1 MPVVYIDVVWL
12 INLMLDGFIL
22 LVTVFLARRRIY
34 WWRTIGAS
42 AIGASYALF
51 LFFPV
56 MSIFLTFFFKFLFSA
71 IMVWLAFKPK
81 GLFDFGKMLGLFY
94 LASFLTGGAAYAANG
109 FFNNANLQNGLVPLN
124 GGTVWLQKT
133 TLALIVLALPIVYF
147 LGRSAWKRL
156 ARSKQREQHFW
167 EVSVQVGAHE
177 VSFNGL
183 MDTGNAL
190 NDPLSRLPVMVADW
204 VLFREV
210 LPPEVASLLEK
221 GMDISFAL
229 GDIEMND
236 EWQSRFRLVP
246 YRGVGGSMGMLLA
259 FRPECVVLTGQQG
272 ETHTC
277 RRVLVGLNPKPLAQ
291 DGSYRA
297 ILHPAMMQAEAE
309 PEPDI
314 AAS

>member
-22 LVTVFLARRRIY
+22 LVTVFLARRSIY

-56 MSIFLTFFFKFLFSA
+56 MSIFLTFFFKFLFSV
-71 IMVWLAFKPK
+71 IMVWIAFKPK

-94 LASFLTGGAAYAANG
+94 LASFLAGGAAYAANN
-109 FFNNANLQNGLVPLN
+109 FFNNVSLQNGLVLLN

-133 TLALIVLALPIVYF
+133 TLALVVLAMPIVYL
-147 LGRSAWKRL
+147 LGKSAWKRL
-156 ARSKQREQHFW
+156 ARSKQREQNFW
-167 EVSVQVGAHE
+167 DVRVQVGTHSM
-177 VSFNGL
+177 SFTGL

-204 VLFREV
+204 VLFQEA
-210 LPPEVASLLEK
+210 LPAAVASVLEK

-229 GDIEMND
+229 GDIEMDD

-259 FRPECVVLTGQQG
+259 FRPECVELSGQEG
-272 ETHTC
+272 DMHTC
-277 RRVLVGLNPKPLAQ
+277 RRVLIGLNPKPLAG

-297 ILHPAMMQAEAE
+297 ILHPSMIQSEAD
-309 PEPDI
+309 PEPGS